1 MHWVKMENLKFR
13 FSHLKDNRLQLDR
26 IKAIIS
32 TLEDLMYHY
41 CYCIKLMFTCKT
53 ALVFSVSSSL
63 IGLVGWGGASFVLS
77 KVTCCRAGLQHTAG
91 YL

>member
-1 MHWVKMENLKFR
+1 MHRVKMKNLKFR

-32 TLEDLMYHY
+32 TLEDLMYYY
-41 CYCIKLMFTCKT
+41 CCCIKLMFTCKT

-63 IGLVGWGGASFVLS
+63 IGLVGGGGASNVLS
-77 KVTCCRAGLQHTAG
+77 NVTCCRAGLQHTAG
-91 YL
+91 YI